1 VTTDNRLVGIIHGA
15 FTADLPTC
23 IVKFNTVAHPGGD
36 DADEHAVIGDVT
48 KRNRPGSGFVPIG
61 PEGWLR
67 RYLLA
72 LVVSTATGFRP
83 TRRAQDAVAALRHF
97 TARFCEWV
105 SRVTSKPVYEIS
117 DHGLMD
123 RVRRRIGDKRVL
135 ANVESKLIAPAIFSR
150 RSASR
155 FAGCFAGCIGTFER
169 RQRSRIDLSGSSV
182 GDDRPLTR
190 CPVAAPFALCRPP
203 DGRPPRG
210 D

>member
-1 VTTDNRLVGIIHGA
+1 MPLCGFIPERDERHLFRWFGPNGLTFSADLPATILNQVCRAWRLGAPVTTDNRLVGIIHGA

-83 TRRAQDAVAALRHF
+83 TRRAQDAVAEIRHF
-97 TARFCEWV
+97 TARSYESVVEGDIEACFD
-105 SRVTSKPVYEIS
+105 EIS
-117 DHGLMD
+117 D
-123 RVRRRIGDKRVL
+123 RASWIGCGVGSGT
-135 ANVESKLIAPAIFSR
+135 N
-150 RSASR
+150 ASWP
-155 FAGCFAGCIGTFER
+155 T
-169 RQRSRIDLSGSSV
+169 SN
-182 GDDRPLTR
+182 
-190 CPVAAPFALCRPP
+190 
-203 DGRPPRG
+203 PR
-210 D
+210 

>member
-135 ANVESKLIAPAIFSR
+135 ANVESTLIAPAIFSG

-155 FAGCFAGCIGTFER
+155 FAGCIGTFER
-169 RQRSRIDLSGSSV
+169 RQRTRIDLSGSSA
-182 GDDRPLTR
+182 GDARPLTR